1 MEFSMPLYV
10 LNNLLAYL
18 AAILVS
24 MSSRLFFSIICKTLK
39 QNGHISHRHLYIQIS
54 LVELIWLILQGYNA
68 LCWHEQWLEGCD
80 IKCYHYFNAKP
91 WELRPDVYPDLK
103 MWYQAVHE
111 LTHENSRKAHHLIV

>member
-1 MEFSMPLYV
+1 MPLYV
-10 LNNLLAYL
+10 LNNLLEYL

-39 QNGHISHRHLYIQIS
+39 QNGHIFHRYTSIQMSIVTDR
-54 LVELIWLILQGYNA
+54 LKGYNA

-91 WELRPDVYPDLK
+91 WELRPDMYPDLK

-111 LTHENSRKAHHLIV
+111 LTHENSRKAFHHNT